1 MTDRIFQ
8 ISIDRGLHMRPA
20 CALAETAERFHCE
33 VDVIHRL
40 YKFSGKSFFAL
51 MSEGIQQG
59 EEIRVICRGDDEQ
72 NAMAAIEAL
81 IESGFA
87 SALGETN

>member
-20 CALAETAERFHCE
+20 CALAETAERFRCE
-33 VDVIHRL
+33 VDVVHRL

-51 MSEGIQQG
+51 MSAGVQQG
-59 EEIRVICRGDDEQ
+59 EEIRIICRGEDEQ
-72 NAMAAIEAL
+72 DAMAAIEAL
-81 IESGFA
+81 ITSGFKEV
-87 SALGETN
+87 LNDE

>member
-1 MTDRIFQ
+1 MIDKIFQ
-8 ISIDRGLHMRPA
+8 ISIGRGLHMRPA
-20 CALAETAERFHCE
+20 RALAETAAGFRCE

-51 MSEGIQQG
+51 MSAGVQQG

-72 NAMAAIEAL
+72 DAMAAIEAL
-81 IESGFA
+81 ITSGFKEV
-87 SALGETN
+87 LTNE